1 MGWFTRSKPAA
12 AASED
17 PLNEEYRLLTPDQ
30 KPLVD
35 GVIAEARRLNRQV
48 RRASGGLDAYAHP
61 HPGGGIAWGLDGPP
75 RGFNIA
81 RGVMAK

>member
-1 MGWFTRSKPAA
+1 MGWFSKSKPAA
-12 AASED
+12 VD
-17 PLNEEYRLLTPDQ
+17 PLNGEYATLSADQ
-30 KPLVD
+30 KILVD
-35 GVIAEARRLNRQV
+35 GVIAEARRLKRQV

-81 RGVMAK
+81 RGVMPK